1 MSSALHRSSPASA
14 TQAPLLIGCAH
25 GTADRAGR
33 AAIRSILD
41 DVRAARPDLEVREAF
56 VDVQE
61 PSVAQVVADTPADR
75 SLVVV
80 PVLLSGGHHVHV
92 DIARAVTSRSTGAP
106 GVAAAPLGP
115 DPRLVAVLL
124 DRLRSVGITD
134 DDAVVLAAAGSSDP
148 RARDAVETVAAEL
161 RTALRTAVRSAGDP
175 TGRTEPDVTVGY
187 GAIAAPTVADAVA
200 AARSRGAARVV
211 VASYLL
217 APGHFH
223 DRLGRVGA
231 DLVTDPL
238 APDPR
243 LAEIVL
249 DRYIAAER
257 ELGGPQA

>member
-1 MSSALHRSSPASA
+1 M
-14 TQAPLLIGCAH
+14 LIGCAH

-41 DVRAARPDLEVREAF
+41 DVRTARPDLEVREAF

-61 PSVAQVVADTPADR
+61 PSVAQVVADMPAAR
-75 SLVVV
+75 ALVVV

-124 DRLRSVGITD
+124 DRLRSVGVTD
-134 DDAVVLAAAGSSDP
+134 ADAVVLAAAGSSDP
-148 RARDAVETVAAEL
+148 RARDAVEAVATEL
-161 RTALRTAVRSAGDP
+161 RTVLDATTRPAQDAPRRTG
-175 TGRTEPDVTVGY
+175 PDVTVGY

-200 AARSRGAARVV
+200 AARTRGAARVV

-249 DRYIAAER
+249 DRFAAAER
-257 ELGGPQA
+257 ALDAPQA